1 MAQSCHRCVVTNRNS
16 LAYGYPGKLDDRAT
30 LGATSHFK
38 ATCHRIAATI
48 SNVSEVFLPPPP
60 QYAVDISHTY
70 ASSSEASACSVEPGS
85 ADDVSKIL
93 RIIGSTRTPFAVKGG
108 GHTGNP
114 GFSSTRGVQISMIRF
129 NNVTVGSGTVELGP
143 GLTWDQVYAALDPTG
158 VNVIGGRVP
167 GVGVAGLTLGGGFS
181 YKSNEYDLSVD
192 NVVSYDL
199 VLPNGTIASVTPN
212 IANNTD
218 LWFGLRGGMNNFV
231 RKFVVKS
238 YPQSNV
244 WTSCFMFYVPDQW
257 QSDAVKNALVRYQ
270 QKKDVKAS
278 AAVALNY
285 YASGQWLTLGSFL
298 FYDARIPPQRL
309 FDDFLAI
316 PTTLKNVSTRSFTDL
331 VLSLNQLAFGSGS
344 NIRNYFSGVP
354 VTQYSPAIF
363 DAFLNQTEFWGAY
376 LASLDKN
383 ASVIVT
389 LEPFDSGVFSHG
401 SVSAFPPDRSQAI
414 FPSVTGASWTNAS
427 IDGIV
432 ASALREEKATI
443 HTIALAEGQNVSHA
457 AVYVNYAL
465 FDTPLEDIYGQNVP
479 RLRRIRAAIDPGDVM
494 GLAGGFKF

>member
-1 MAQSCHRCVVTNRNS
+1 MLSTRPLLCALSLAA

-38 ATCHRIAATI
+38 ATCHRIAVII
-48 SNVSEVFLPPPP
+48 SNASEVFFPPSP

-114 GFSSTRGVQISMIRF
+114 GFSSTRGVHISMIRF
-129 NNVTVGSGTVELGP
+129 NNVTVRSGTVELGP

-158 VNVIGGRVP
+158 VNVVGGRVP

-181 YKSNEYDLSVD
+181 YKSNEYGLSID

-199 VLPNGTIASVTPN
+199 VLPNGTITSVTPN
-212 IANNTD
+212 DTD
-218 LWFGLRGGMNNFV
+218 LWFGLRGGMNNFGIV
-231 RKFVVKS
+231 TKFVVKS
-238 YPQSNV
+238 YPQGKI
-244 WTSCFMFYVPDQW
+244 WGGFMFYVPSQL
-257 QSDAVKNALVRYQ
+257 DAVKNALVRYQ
-270 QKKDVKAS
+270 QTQDVKAS
-278 AAVALNY
+278 AAVVLN
-285 YASGQWLTLGSFL
+285 YASGQLTLGSFL
-298 FYDARIPPQRL
+298 FYDAPVPPQGL

-316 PTTLKNVSTRSFTDL
+316 PTTLTNVSTRSFIDI
-331 VLSLNQLAFGSGS
+331 VLSLNQLTFGSSGD
-344 NIRNYFSGVP
+344 IRNYFSGVP

-363 DAFLNQTEFWGAY
+363 DAFVNQTEFWGAY

-383 ASVIVT
+383 ASVTVT

-401 SVSAFPPDRSQAI
+401 SGSAFPPDRSQAI

-432 ASALREEKATI
+432 ASALRKEKATI
-443 HTIALAEGQNVSHA
+443 HAIALAEGQNVSQA

-465 FDTPLEDIYGQNVP
+465 FDTPLKDIYGQNVP
-479 RLRRIRAAIDPGDVM
+479 RLRKIRAAIDPGDVM

>member
-1 MAQSCHRCVVTNRNS
+1 MLSTRLLLCVLS
-16 LAYGYPGKLDDRAT
+16 LAALAYGYPGKLNDRAT

-48 SNVSEVFLPPPP
+48 SNASEVFFPPSP

-114 GFSSTRGVQISMIRF
+114 GFSSTRGVHISMIRF

-158 VNVIGGRVP
+158 VNVIGGRIP

-181 YKSNEYDLSVD
+181 YKSNEYGLSVD

-199 VLPNGTIASVTPN
+199 VLPNGTITSVTP
-212 IANNTD
+212 NNTD
-218 LWFGLRGGMNNFV
+218 LWFGLRGGMNNFGIV
-231 RKFVVKS
+231 TKFVLKS
-238 YPQSNV
+238 YPQSSI
-244 WTSCFMFYVPDQW
+244 WGGFMFYFPDQL
-257 QSDAVKNALVRYQ
+257 DAVKNALVRYQ
-270 QKKDVKAS
+270 QKQDVKAS
-278 AAVALNY
+278 AAVILN
-285 YASGQWLTLGSFL
+285 YASGQLTLGSFL
-298 FYDARIPPQRL
+298 FYDAPVPPQGL

-316 PTTLKNVSTRSFTDL
+316 PTTLQNVSTKSFTDL
-331 VLSLNQLAFGSGS
+331 LLSFNQITFGSS
-344 NIRNYFSGVP
+344 SDIRNYFSGVP

-363 DAFLNQTEFWGAY
+363 DAFLNQTKFWGEY
-376 LASLDKN
+376 LTSLDKN
-383 ASVIVT
+383 ASVTVT

-401 SVSAFPPDRSQAI
+401 SGSAYPPDRSQAI
-414 FPSVTGASWTNAS
+414 FPSVTGASWVNAS

-432 ASALREEKATI
+432 ASALRKEKDTI
-443 HTIALAEGQNVSHA
+443 HAIALAEGQNVSHA

-465 FDTPLEDIYGQNVP
+465 FDTPLEDIYGHNVP
-479 RLRRIRAAIDPGDVM
+479 RLRKIRAAIDPGDVM

>member
-1 MAQSCHRCVVTNRNS
+1 MLSTRPLLCALS
-16 LAYGYPGKLDDRAT
+16 LAGLAQLAIELP
-30 LGATSHFK
+30 
-38 ATCHRIAATI
+38 ATI
-48 SNVSEVFLPPPP
+48 SNASEVFFPPSP

-114 GFSSTRGVQISMIRF
+114 GFSSTRGVHISMIRF
-129 NNVTVGSGTVELGP
+129 NNVTLGSGTVELGP

-181 YKSNEYDLSVD
+181 YKSNEYGLSVD

-199 VLPNGTIASVTPN
+199 VLPNGTITSVTPN
-212 IANNTD
+212 DTD
-218 LWFGLRGGMNNFV
+218 LWFGLRGGMNNFGIV
-231 RKFVVKS
+231 TKFVLKS
-238 YPQSNV
+238 YPQTNI
-244 WTSCFMFYVPDQW
+244 WGGFMFYFPDQL
-257 QSDAVKNALVRYQ
+257 DAVKNALVRYQ
-270 QKKDVKAS
+270 QKQDVKAS
-278 AAVALNY
+278 VAVVLN
-285 YASGQWLTLGSFL
+285 YASGQLTLGSFL
-298 FYDARIPPQRL
+298 FYDAP
-309 FDDFLAI
+309 
-316 PTTLKNVSTRSFTDL
+316 NVSTKSFTDL
-331 VLSLNQLAFGSGS
+331 LLSFNQITFGSS
-344 NIRNYFSGVP
+344 SDIRNYFSGVP

-363 DAFLNQTEFWGAY
+363 DAFLNQTKFWGEY

-383 ASVIVT
+383 ASVTVT

-401 SVSAFPPDRSQAI
+401 SGSAYPPDRSQAI
-414 FPSVTGASWTNAS
+414 FPSVTGASWVNAS

-432 ASALREEKATI
+432 ASALRKEKDTI
-443 HTIALAEGQNVSHA
+443 HAIALAEGQNVSHA

-465 FDTPLEDIYGQNVP
+465 FDTPLEDIYGHNVP
-479 RLRRIRAAIDPGDVM
+479 RLRKIRAAIDPGDVM